1 MEELTLR
8 AEHLAT
14 AMNSLLPACQG
25 NVRTDSAP
33 QPEYCCEREQVV
45 RRRMGSLKLRPT
57 YRKLINHGWATSSVI
72 NLPIVIH
79 HPHLEKTL
87 FSIYFL

>member
-14 AMNSLLPACQG
+14 AMNTCLLPACQG

-33 QPEYCCEREQVV
+33 QPEYCCEREQ
-45 RRRMGSLKLRPT
+45 
-57 YRKLINHGWATSSVI
+57 I
-72 NLPIVIH
+72 
-79 HPHLEKTL
+79 
-87 FSIYFL
+87 FS

>member
-14 AMNSLLPACQG
+14 AINCLLPACQG

-33 QPEYCCEREQVV
+33 QPEYRIVV
-45 RRRMGSLKLRPT
+45 GVNRYSPKLGR
-57 YRKLINHGWATSSVI
+57 W
-72 NLPIVIH
+72 
-79 HPHLEKTL
+79 
-87 FSIYFL
+87 

>member
-14 AMNSLLPACQG
+14 AINCLLPACQG

-33 QPEYCCEREQVV
+33 QPEYCCEREQIF
-45 RRRMGSLKLRPT
+45 SYKLGGKGGKAAYGIAKT
-57 YRKLINHGWATSSVI
+57 TA
-72 NLPIVIH
+72 NLSEADQPWLGH
-79 HPHLEKTL
+79 ELC
-87 FSIYFL
+87 Y